1 MKNPQRF
8 PNYRQ
13 GDVLIFSLQAKYA
26 RGMKSIIAEGFKF
39 KDTNVII
46 EGEIS
51 GHKHE
56 VENGKLYEKDNKIII
71 EAQADCVIKHPEHAP
86 IKLPQGIY
94 EIDIQEEYD
103 EVKHASKVKD

>member
-1 MKNPQRF
+1 MKPNL

-13 GDVLIFSLQAKYA
+13 GDVLIFSTNRKTIP
-26 RGMKSIIAEGFKF
+26 SGFHR

-46 EGEIS
+46 VGEIS

-56 VENGKLYEKDNKIII
+56 IENGKLYEKNGKIII
-71 EAQADCVIKHPEHAP
+71 EAQADCVIKHPEHVP
-86 IKLPQGIY
+86 IKLPQGTY

-103 EVKHASKVKD
+103 EEKHGSKVKD

>member
-1 MKNPQRF
+1 M
-8 PNYRQ
+8 
-13 GDVLIFSLQAKYA
+13 IFSLQTKYR
-26 RGMKSIIAEGFKF
+26 RGIKSILAEGFQLKT
-39 KDTNVII
+39 TNVII

-56 VENGKLYEKDNKIII
+56 VENGKLYEKNGKVII
-71 EAQADCVIKHPEHAP
+71 EAQADCVVKHPEHAP
-86 IKLPQGIY
+86 IKLPQGTY